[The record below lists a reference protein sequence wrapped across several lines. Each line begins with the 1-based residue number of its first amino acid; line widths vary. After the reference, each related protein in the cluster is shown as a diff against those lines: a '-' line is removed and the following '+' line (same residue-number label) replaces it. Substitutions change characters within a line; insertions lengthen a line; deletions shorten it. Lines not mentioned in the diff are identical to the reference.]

1 MDDLNGYVI
10 LAGVCLIFGTLAW
23 AGFTTLLQRLRANK
37 RRSRKRGSGRY
48 LSRSKEA

>member
-23 AGFTTLLQRLRANK
+23 AGFTTLAPRLRRNK
-37 RRSRKRGSGRY
+37 RRSKKRREERH
-48 LSRSKEA
+48 LWRSKGF